1 MLPQDYMAEKYSE
14 AALSVAAKKRRAEA
28 APLETSM
35 EPKAK
40 RAQLK
45 PQAKCAFAK
54 SAPITLQRV
63 GARTGEIR
71 KVKKGQEDR
80 KSGCSL

>member
-35 EPKAK
+35 GPKAK

-45 PQAKCAFAK
+45 PQAKCAFA
-54 SAPITLQRV
+54 PITLQGV